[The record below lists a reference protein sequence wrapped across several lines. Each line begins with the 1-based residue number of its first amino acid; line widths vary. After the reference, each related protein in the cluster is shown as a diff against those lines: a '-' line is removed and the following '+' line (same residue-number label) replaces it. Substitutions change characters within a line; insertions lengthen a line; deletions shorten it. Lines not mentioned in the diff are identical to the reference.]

1 MNFDPYPEEG
11 QGAVLAILL
20 AILVSVILSI
30 FIVISAV
37 L

>member
-1 MNFDPYPEEG
+1 MNFDPYHEEG

-20 AILVSVILSI
+20 AILVSVIFS
-30 FIVISAV
+30 IVIVIHSI